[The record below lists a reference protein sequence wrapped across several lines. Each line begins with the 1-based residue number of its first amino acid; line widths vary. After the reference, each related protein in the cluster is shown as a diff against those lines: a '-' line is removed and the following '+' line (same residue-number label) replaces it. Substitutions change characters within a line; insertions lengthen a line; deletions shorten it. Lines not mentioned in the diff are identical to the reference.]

1 MSTLA
6 YVLHL
11 PLFLSI
17 SDISAKFCCKC
28 WYFAPNVLE
37 CWSVEVDLNVSFLTI
52 QRGILLLIFA
62 SRLFSSL
69 VFFENSTLNELLD

>member
-1 MSTLA
+1 MN
-6 YVLHL
+6 VGILHQM
-11 PLFLSI
+11 
-17 SDISAKFCCKC
+17 
-28 WYFAPNVLE
+28 

-52 QRGILLLIFA
+52 QHGILLLIFA